1 MKRFIPIAA
10 LLALMAAASQP
21 LWAAERVQI
30 PASPQGRV
38 SDYAGVLDEH
48 SRAQLEAQ
56 LLRYEQAGRSDG
68 DKGVG
73 GAGRE
78 SPGERAGE
86 QASARAGA
94 PQIAVVVLPSLEGDP
109 IEDVAIR
116 FAERWKIG
124 SKADDGVLL
133 MVGVSERK
141 IRIEVGYGVEGRL
154 TDALSGRI
162 IREIITPRLHGGDYA
177 SGLRAGSAAIHQAL
191 TGQPVTGVDREAGA
205 EPLRGQR
212 RTSKGWGL
220 GGGGLLLLIFLLLRF
235 GTRGGRG
242 GGGGSGFLSGMLL
255 GSMLGGRRDSS
266 GFGGFSGGGSGG
278 GGFSGGGGSFGGG
291 GASGDY

>member
-10 LLALMAAASQP
+10 LLALMAAASLP
-21 LWAAERVQI
+21 ARAAERIEI
-30 PASPQGRV
+30 PVSPQGRV
-38 SDYAGVLDEH
+38 SDYAGVLDAH

-56 LLRYEQAGRSDG
+56 LLRYEQAGPGDGEKATGG
-68 DKGVG
+68 DK
-73 GAGRE
+73 
-78 SPGERAGE
+78 
-86 QASARAGA
+86 AGA
-94 PQIAVVVLPSLEGDP
+94 PQIAVVVLPSLGGDP

-133 MVGVSERK
+133 MVGVAERK
-141 IRIEVGYGVEGRL
+141 IRLEVGYGVEGRL
-154 TDALSGRI
+154 TDALSARI

-191 TGQPVTGVDREAGA
+191 TGQPVTGVDREAGV
-205 EPLRGQR
+205 EPLRGQPR
-212 RTSKGWGL
+212 SGKGWGL
-220 GGGGLLLLIFLLLRF
+220 GGGALLFLIFLLLRF

-242 GGGGSGFLSGMLL
+242 GGGGGFLSGMLL

-266 GFGGFSGGGSGG
+266 GFGGFSGGGG

>member
-1 MKRFIPIAA
+1 LKRFIPIAA
-10 LLALMAAASQP
+10 LLALMAAASLP
-21 LWAAERVQI
+21 ARAAERIEI

-38 SDYAGVLDEH
+38 SDYAGVLDAH

-56 LLRYEQAGRSDG
+56 LLRYEQAGPGDG
-68 DKGVG
+68 EKATG
-73 GAGRE
+73 GAG
-78 SPGERAGE
+78 GDK
-86 QASARAGA
+86 AGA
-94 PQIAVVVLPSLEGDP
+94 PQIAVVVLPSLGGDP

-133 MVGVSERK
+133 MVGVAERK
-141 IRIEVGYGVEGRL
+141 IRLEVGYGVEGRL
-154 TDALSGRI
+154 TDALSARI

-191 TGQPVTGVDREAGA
+191 TGQPVTGVDREAGV
-205 EPLRGQR
+205 EPLRGQPR
-212 RTSKGWGL
+212 SGKGWGL
-220 GGGGLLLLIFLLLRF
+220 GGGALLFLIFLLLRF

-242 GGGGSGFLSGMLL
+242 GGGGGFLSGMLL

-266 GFGGFSGGGSGG
+266 GFGGFSGGGG

>member
-1 MKRFIPIAA
+1 MKRLIPTAA
-10 LLALMAAASQP
+10 LLVLMAAASLP
-21 LWAAERVQI
+21 AWAAERLQI

-38 SDYAGVLDEH
+38 SDYAGVLDEPG
-48 SRAQLEAQ
+48 RGQLEAQ
-56 LLRYEQAGRSDG
+56 LLRYEQAGRG
-68 DKGVG
+68 DEDKATGS
-73 GAGRE
+73 AD
-78 SPGERAGE
+78 GERT
-86 QASARAGA
+86 GA
-94 PQIAVVVLPSLEGDP
+94 PQIAVVVLPTLGGDP

-133 MVGVSERK
+133 MVGVGERK

-154 TDALSGRI
+154 TDALSARI
-162 IREIITPRLHGGDYA
+162 IREIITPRLHGGDYS

-191 TGQPVTGVDREAGA
+191 TGQPVTGVDREAGV

-212 RTSKGWGL
+212 QASKGWGV
-220 GGGGLLLLIFLLLRF
+220 GGGVLLLLFFLLLRL

-242 GGGGSGFLSGMLL
+242 GGGGGGFLTGMLL
-255 GSMLGGRRDSS
+255 GSMLGGRRESS
-266 GFGGFSGGGSGG
+266 GFGGFSGGGGGG

>member
-1 MKRFIPIAA
+1 MRRLIPTAVLLA
-10 LLALMAAASQP
+10 LLAAASLP
-21 LWAAERVQI
+21 SWAAERVQI

-56 LLRYEQAGRSDG
+56 LLRYEQAGRGDG
-68 DKGVG
+68 EK
-73 GAGRE
+73 ATGRAE
-78 SPGERAGE
+78 GE
-86 QASARAGA
+86 RAGA
-94 PQIAVVVLPSLEGDP
+94 PQIAVVVLPSLGGDP

-133 MVGVSERK
+133 MVGVGERK

-154 TDALSGRI
+154 TDALSARI

-191 TGQPVTGVDREAGA
+191 TGQPVTGVDPEAGV

-212 RTSKGWGL
+212 RANKGWGV
-220 GGGGLLLLIFLLLRF
+220 GGGVLLLLVFLLLRL
-235 GTRGGRG
+235 GTRGDRG
-242 GGGGSGFLSGMLL
+242 GGGGGGFLTGMLL
-255 GSMLGGRRDSS
+255 GSMLGGRRDGS
-266 GFGGFSGGGSGG
+266 GFGGFSGGGGG

>member
-1 MKRFIPIAA
+1 LKRFIPIAA
-10 LLALMAAASQP
+10 LLALMAAASLP
-21 LWAAERVQI
+21 ARAAERIEI
-30 PASPQGRV
+30 PVSPQGRV
-38 SDYAGVLDEH
+38 SDYAGVLDAH

-56 LLRYEQAGRSDG
+56 LLRYEQAGPGDGEKAAGG
-68 DKGVG
+68 DK
-73 GAGRE
+73 
-78 SPGERAGE
+78 
-86 QASARAGA
+86 AGA
-94 PQIAVVVLPSLEGDP
+94 PQIAVVVLPSLGGDP

-133 MVGVSERK
+133 MVGVAERK
-141 IRIEVGYGVEGRL
+141 IRLEVGYGVEGRL
-154 TDALSGRI
+154 TDALSARI

-191 TGQPVTGVDREAGA
+191 TGQPVTGVDREAGV
-205 EPLRGQR
+205 EPLRGQPR
-212 RTSKGWGL
+212 SGKGWGL
-220 GGGGLLLLIFLLLRF
+220 GGGALLFLIFLLLRF

-242 GGGGSGFLSGMLL
+242 GGGGGFLSGMLL

-266 GFGGFSGGGSGG
+266 GFGGFSGGGG